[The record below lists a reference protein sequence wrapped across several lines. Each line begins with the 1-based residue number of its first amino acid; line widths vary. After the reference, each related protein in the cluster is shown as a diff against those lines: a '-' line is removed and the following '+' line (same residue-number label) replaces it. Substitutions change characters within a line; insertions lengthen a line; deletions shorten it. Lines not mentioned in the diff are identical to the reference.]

1 MRRAVVV
8 VFTLAL
14 SPAIGA
20 QAPSPQS
27 APERPRF
34 EAASVK
40 PNTSP
45 DGGIRNEFSP
55 GRFTCLNTRLDSLIS
70 IAYRI
75 NPDRVLGVPD
85 WARTAKYDIAATH
98 SPEYRE
104 FSLQQLLMLQR
115 LLEERFALQSTP
127 RNGLPLQRP
136 PASIASRSSPR
147 CRNSLVS
154 DCNQRAPRS
163 TYSSSTG
170 SSVPQ
175 VTEA

>member
-1 MRRAVVV
+1 MRRAVV

-45 DGGIRNEFSP
+45 DGGIRNQFSP

-127 RNGLPLQRP
+127 RNGLPLQAAAGVDRVP
-136 PASIASRSSPR
+136 IFTAMQEQLGLRLQSA
-147 CRNSLVS
+147 
-154 DCNQRAPRS
+154 RAPLDVLVVNRLERP
-163 TYSSSTG
+163 TG
-170 SSVPQ
+170 D
-175 VTEA
+175 